1 MCLEFKWLEI
11 NNDSKN
17 RIIIQTIKNF
27 FHKAETV
34 MLITLFNITQLTKCL
49 RFFSVMII
57 TDVKKKTYASTGV
70 TETNVLLFFPFLNST
85 TPLDKANK
93 E

>member
-27 FHKAETV
+27 FHNVKFA
-34 MLITLFNITQLTKCL
+34 MLITFFNITQLAKRL

-57 TDVKKKTYASTGV
+57 TDAKKKTLCFNRSY
-70 TETNVLLFFPFLNST
+70 
-85 TPLDKANK
+85 
-93 E
+93 

>member
-27 FHKAETV
+27 FHKVEFA
-34 MLITLFNITQLTKCL
+34 MLITFFNITQLATCL
-49 RFFSVMII
+49 RFFQ
-57 TDVKKKTYASTGV
+57 
-70 TETNVLLFFPFLNST
+70 
-85 TPLDKANK
+85 
-93 E
+93 

>member
-11 NNDSKN
+11 NNNSKN

-27 FHKAETV
+27 FHNVKFV
-34 MLITLFNITQLTKCL
+34 MLITFFNITQLAMRL

-57 TDVKKKTYASTGV
+57 TDAKKKLYASTGD
-70 TETNVLLFFPFLNST
+70 TETNVLSFFPFLNST
-85 TPLDKANK
+85 IPSDNANK